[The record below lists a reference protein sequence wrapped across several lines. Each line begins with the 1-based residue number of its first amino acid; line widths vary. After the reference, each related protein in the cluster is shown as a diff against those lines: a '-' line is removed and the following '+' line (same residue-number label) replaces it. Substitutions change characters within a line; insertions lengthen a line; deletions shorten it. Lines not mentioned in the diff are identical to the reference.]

1 MGTENDRPSR
11 PWLLRWA
18 VLGLIVAGGII
29 QIVMSG
35 YYLSVAHA
43 PQPHDLPVGFVAA
56 PDEAARIQAGIDQGG
71 QFAARQYPS
80 ADEMT
85 AAITTKKIFGGLDAS
100 ATPAHL
106 YVASAAGTAASNAL
120 RAAFTSLV
128 QQQTAQ
134 KVQQL
139 TAAGQP
145 VAPATVQQLTTP
157 PAITDVVAL
166 PPDDRTGAS
175 IGLLV
180 QALAIGATVAS
191 IGLGRIGAR
200 TTPSLLRGA
209 GHTAT
214 LLVYAAASAAAV
226 LGAAHAFGVVPAGT
240 DNHLFGTFLLVSV
253 AITGSVAGVV
263 ALIGAAGSFLG
274 TFYFLFGVPISGA
287 TVIPEFLPPLARVLG
302 QVLPTG
308 AGATLVR
315 DSLYFPD
322 ASVTRPVLILSLYAG
337 IGILLVLV
345 TNALANRSRRG
356 SLLGV
361 TGHPAD
367 PDAAGEPEHGS

>member
-1 MGTENDRPSR
+1 MSTDPDRPSR

-18 VLGLIVAGGII
+18 VLGLIVAGGVI
-29 QIVMSG
+29 QIVMSA

-56 PDEAARIQAGIDQGG
+56 PADAAKVQAAIDKGG
-71 QFAARQYPS
+71 QFAAQPYPS
-80 ADEMT
+80 ADAMI
-85 AAITTKKIFGGLDAS
+85 AAIRTKDIFGGLDVTT
-100 ATPAHL
+100 TPPHL

-120 RAAFTSLV
+120 KTAFTSV
-128 QQQTAQ
+128 TQQQTADR
-134 KVQQL
+134 VQQL
-139 TAAGQP
+139 SAAGQP
-145 VAPATVQQLTTP
+145 VPPATVQQLTTP

-200 TTPSLLRGA
+200 TRPSLLRGV

-240 DNHLFGTFLLVSV
+240 DSHLFRAFLLVSV
-253 AITGSVAGVV
+253 AITGSVAGLV

-274 TFYFLFGVPISGA
+274 TAYFVVGVPISGA
-287 TVIPEFLPPLARVLG
+287 TVLPEFLPPVARVLG

-315 DSLYFPD
+315 DSLYFP
-322 ASVTRPVLILSLYAG
+322 AAPVTQPMIVLSLYAG
-337 IGILLVLV
+337 VGILLVLI
-345 TNALANRSRRG
+345 TNALANRSRRV
-356 SLLGV
+356 SLLRL
-361 TGHPAD
+361 TADAEEEPARE
-367 PDAAGEPEHGS
+367 DAPASP

>member
-1 MGTENDRPSR
+1 MSSTDDRPSR

-29 QIVMSG
+29 QIVMSA

-56 PDEAARIQAGIDQGG
+56 PADAAKVQAAIDSGG

-80 ADEMT
+80 VDALT
-85 AAITTKKIFGGLDAS
+85 AAIRSKDVFGGLDVTA
-100 ATPAHL
+100 APPHL
-106 YVASAAGTAASNAL
+106 YVASAAGPAAAAAL
-120 RAAFTSLV
+120 RTAFTTVV
-128 QQQTAQ
+128 QQQTAEQ
-134 KVQQL
+134 VEKL
-139 TAAGQP
+139 SAAGQP
-145 VAPATVQQLTTP
+145 VPPATVQQLTTP
-157 PAITDVVAL
+157 PAVTDVVAL
-166 PPDDRTGAS
+166 PPDDRSGAS

-200 TTPSLLRGA
+200 TTRSLLRGV

-214 LLVYAAASAAAV
+214 LLAYAAASAAAV
-226 LGAAHAFGVVPAGT
+226 LVAAHAFGVVPAGT
-240 DNHLFGTFLLVSV
+240 DSHLFRAFLLVSV

-263 ALIGAAGSFLG
+263 ALIGPVGSFLG
-274 TFYFLFGVPISGA
+274 TAYFLFGVPISGA
-287 TVIPEFLPPLARVLG
+287 TVLAEFLPPVARVLG
-302 QVLPTG
+302 QILPTG

-322 ASVTRPVLILSLYAG
+322 APITRPIVTLSLYAG
-337 IGILLVLV
+337 VGLLLVLV
-345 TNALANRSRRG
+345 TNALGNRSRRA
-356 SLLGV
+356 SLLHV
-361 TGHPAD
+361 T
-367 PDAAGEPEHGS
+367 PESEEQSTSP